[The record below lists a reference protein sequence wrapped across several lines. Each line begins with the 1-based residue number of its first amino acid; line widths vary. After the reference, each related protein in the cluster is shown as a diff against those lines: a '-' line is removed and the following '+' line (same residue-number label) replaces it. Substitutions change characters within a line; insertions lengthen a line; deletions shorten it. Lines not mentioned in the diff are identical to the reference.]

1 MLAVTALRI
10 KQGHEIEVTAD
21 GPDEEVALETLRAAV
36 ESGLGEPL
44 A

>member
-1 MLAVTALRI
+1 VTALKI
-10 KQGHEIEVTAD
+10 KQGHEIEVSAD
-21 GPDEEVALETLRAAV
+21 GPDEDATLDALRAAV